1 MVLVGTFL
9 NGLFIVIG
17 ALFGRLF
24 KNIPEPMKQT
34 VLTIIGLA
42 VAVLGI
48 QMGFESSNFIIII
61 VSLVIGAI
69 IGEWLDLDGKFNR
82 FGQWVESLFGKSG
95 QQGSIAEGFVT
106 ATLIFAIGS
115 MAIIGALDSGLRND
129 HNVLITK
136 GIIDGFTSIILA
148 STLGIGV
155 LLSAIPVFL
164 YQGIIALL
172 AGVISTYIPQEAL
185 DLFIKEMTATG
196 GVMILAIG
204 LNIAGLTKIRVAN
217 LLPGIVMVGVLVA
230 IIFPFQ

>member
-1 MVLVGTFL
+1 MVLLGSFL
-9 NGLFIVIG
+9 NALFIVLG
-17 ALFGRLF
+17 ALLGRLF
-24 KNIPEPMKQT
+24 KNIPESMQQT
-34 VLTIIGLA
+34 VMSIIGLV

-48 QMGFESSNFIIII
+48 QMGITSSNFILIV
-61 VSLVIGAI
+61 VSLVIGTV
-69 IGEWLDLDGKFNR
+69 IGEWLNLERKFNR
-82 FGQWVESLFGKSG
+82 FGEWVESLFGKKAQKG
-95 QQGSIAEGFVT
+95 TIAEGFVT
-106 ATLIFAIGS
+106 ATLIFVIGS

-136 GIIDGFTSIILA
+136 GIIDGFMSIILA

-155 LLSAIPVFL
+155 LLSAVPVFL
-164 YQGIIALL
+164 YQGAIALF
-172 AGVISTYIPQEAL
+172 ADAISLYIPQEAL

-217 LLPGIVMVGVLVA
+217 LLPSIIVVGIVVA